1 MGNWI
6 DVPVRDIIAY
16 FMNTIGYFISVA
28 LRLARIMALVGI
40 IWGAVQMA
48 LGTLQMRKF
57 ITDYFTKFIF
67 FLLIMSFYPAFT
79 RGLKTFALHLG
90 MGASGTSVSTLT
102 QSLADYLRDL
112 EKLAANKEDNLN
124 DIINTQE
131 KLITTYR
138 QELKAAAGTY
148 KAEDIAQQLLNA
160 EKELEKA
167 KSKKRTAE
175 NSGVNKKINAIKSVL
190 ITNTGKNRAKSYRM
204 DLDMKSST
212 GKSLG
217 YLSPDA
223 LARISLLA
231 GQIMWENEW
240 AFDVVAT
247 AEHKNIGDMSD
258 AEKEALRTS
267 SVDGTKKIPFYKF
280 PIGAI
285 WNITM
290 VFICII
296 ALYLTTAG
304 CLIQYIMAIVEY
316 FISSSYSIILV
327 PLMLFEGLKD
337 MANKVLPMLLA
348 QAVKLSMITMCMLF
362 NTMTYLKM
370 AMTMTTTATAFQWSD
385 LFYVIFTSFLTFSL
399 TVNAPKL
406 AVTIL
411 TGQPQ
416 MSMGEFVQT
425 ASAAIMGTRMT
436 AQAVSSGMA
445 TAKAGTQGALR
456 QGANRF
462 GDAAAMLGSANR
474 ALDDGRGALGAMS
487 AAGSTLISRTGKRMG
502 ANLNSFV
509 HGTGGRGHGGGWAG
523 GTAPGG
529 VSNRMNAGDAHENER
544 LNKNSKE
551 YVPGALD
558 AQGKEIKQAFADT
571 AAMNY
576 ADAKYND
583 GNQYTGSM
591 NFMDYLR
598 TQYNSAYGTKEQGL
612 MIPGN
617 GDNASN
623 SQGKIPPPPAPSY
636 IPSRPRPPELTDG
649 AALALAPP
657 AIRKRK
663 PGTVSNVRFT
673 GDISLLKSANRR
685 SPQFDTV
692 HQTDKTT

>member
-6 DVPVRDIIAY
+6 DVPVRDIIAF
-16 FMNTIGYFISVA
+16 FMNTLGYFTSVA
-28 LRLARIMALVGI
+28 LRLARIMALLGI
-40 IWGAVQMA
+40 LWGAVQMA
-48 LGTLQMRKF
+48 LGTLQVRKF
-57 ITDYFTKFIF
+57 ATDYFIKFIF

-90 MGASGTSVSTLT
+90 IGASGTSVSTLT

-112 EKLAANKEDNLN
+112 EKLAENKEDNLN

-148 KAEDIAQQLLNA
+148 KAEDIGLQLLNA

-190 ITNTGKNRAKSYRM
+190 ITDTGKNRVKSYRM

-217 YLSPDA
+217 YISPDA

-240 AFDVVAT
+240 AFDVIAT

-258 AEKEALRTS
+258 AEKEALRTG

-304 CLIQYIMAIVEY
+304 CLIQYIMAIIEY

-362 NTMTYLKM
+362 NTMAYLKM

-445 TAKAGTQGALR
+445 TAKAGTQGVLR

-462 GDAAAMLGSANR
+462 GDAAAMLGSTNR
-474 ALDDGRGALGAMS
+474 ALDDGRGAFGAMS

-502 ANLNSFV
+502 AKLNSFV
-509 HGTGGRGHGGGWAG
+509 HGTGGRGHGGGAG
-523 GTAPGG
+523 GTVPGG

-591 NFMDYLR
+591 SFMDYLR

-617 GDNASN
+617 GDNASS

-636 IPSRPRPPELTDG
+636 IPSRPRPPELTGG

-685 SPQFDTV
+685 LPRFDTT
-692 HQTDKTT
+692 HNADKTT